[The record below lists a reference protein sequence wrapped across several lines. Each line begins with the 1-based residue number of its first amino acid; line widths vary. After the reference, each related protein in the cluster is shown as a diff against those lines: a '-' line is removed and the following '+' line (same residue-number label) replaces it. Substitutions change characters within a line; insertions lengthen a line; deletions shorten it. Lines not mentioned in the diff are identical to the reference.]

1 MIQLKIG
8 KDEAEQ
14 RIDKFLRKHL
24 RKSSLAQ
31 IYKLLRT
38 GKIKVNGKKTKPD
51 CDVKLDD
58 EIKIYLNDDE
68 YKDLISEEPKKFR
81 LSKINFKVLYE
92 DEHILIVDK
101 PSGIPM
107 HEGSGIKSHTLKD
120 ELLFYLKF
128 EKKLSFKPS
137 FVNRLD
143 KGTSGIVI
151 AGKTFEALRKLNE
164 MIANGE
170 IKKSYLAL
178 VKGRPKPSGTISKK
192 LLRTKIHHEVK
203 VLISESGKEAI
214 TKYKVV
220 KQMISSALVETEI
233 LTGRTHQIRVH
244 MSSIGHP
251 VIGDEVYGDEKI
263 NEEFKKKFDLR
274 RQFLHSHKVS
284 FKHPITNK
292 EIEVISELPKD
303 LESVLLRLSV

>member
-38 GKIKVNGKKTKPD
+38 GKIKVNSKKAKPD
-51 CDVKLDD
+51 YDVKLDD
-58 EIKIYLNDDE
+58 EVKIYLNDEE
-68 YKDLISEEPKKFR
+68 YKDLISEEPKKFN
-81 LSKINFKVLYE
+81 LTKVNLKALYE
-92 DEHILIVDK
+92 DDDVLIVDK
-101 PSGIPM
+101 PSGISM
-107 HEGSGIKSHTLKD
+107 HEGSGIKTHTLKD

-178 VKGRPKPSGTISKK
+178 VKGKPKAEGTISKK
-192 LLRTKIHHEVK
+192 LLRTKMHHEVK
-203 VLISESGKEAI
+203 VLISESGKEAV

-220 KQMISSALVETEI
+220 KQMIGSALVETEI

-244 MSSIGHP
+244 MASIGNP
-251 VIGDEVYGDEKI
+251 VVGDEVYGDENI
-263 NEEFKKKFDLR
+263 NDLFRKKFDLR

-292 EIEVISELPKD
+292 KIEVVSKLPKD
-303 LESVLLRLSV
+303 LELVLVKVQ

>member
-38 GKIKVNGKKTKPD
+38 GKIKVNGKKAKPD
-51 CDVKLDD
+51 YDIKLND
-58 EIKIYLNDDE
+58 EIKIYLNEEE
-68 YKDLISEEPKKFR
+68 YKDLVSEEPKKFN
-81 LSKINFKVLYE
+81 LSKVNFKVLYE
-92 DEHILIVDK
+92 DDDLLVVDK
-101 PSGIPM
+101 PSGISM
-107 HEGSGIKSHTLKD
+107 HEGSGITSHTLKD

-170 IKKSYLAL
+170 IRKSYLTL
-178 VKGRPKPSGTISKK
+178 VKGKPTLEGTISKK
-192 LLRTKIHHEVK
+192 LLRTKMHHEVK
-203 VLISESGKEAI
+203 VLISDEGKESI
-214 TKYKVV
+214 TKYKVI
-220 KQMISSALVETEI
+220 KQIKDIALIETEI

-244 MSSIGHP
+244 MASIGHP

-263 NEEFKKKFDLR
+263 NEEFRKNFNLR
-274 RQFLHSHKVS
+274 RQFLHSYKVS
-284 FKHPITNK
+284 FKHPITGK
-292 EIEVISELPKD
+292 KIEVVSKLPKD
-303 LESVLLRLSV
+303 LDFVLNKLDQ

>member
-38 GKIKVNGKKTKPD
+38 GKIKVNSKKAKPD
-51 CDVKLDD
+51 YDIKLND
-58 EIKIYLNDDE
+58 EIKIYLNEEE
-68 YKDLISEEPKKFR
+68 YQDLVSEEPKKFN
-81 LSKINFKVLYE
+81 LTKVNFKVLYE
-92 DEHILIVDK
+92 DNDLLIVDK
-101 PSGIPM
+101 PSGISM
-107 HEGSGIKSHTLKD
+107 HEGSGIKSHTMKD
-120 ELLFYLKF
+120 ELLFYLNF

-170 IKKSYLAL
+170 VKKSYLTL
-178 VKGRPKPSGTISKK
+178 VKGKPKVEGTISKK
-192 LLRTKIHHEVK
+192 LLRTKLHHEVK
-203 VLISESGKEAI
+203 VLISEEGKEAI
-214 TKYKVV
+214 TKYKVA
-220 KQMISSALVETEI
+220 KQINDVALVETEI

-244 MSSIGHP
+244 MASIGHP

-263 NEEFKKKFDLR
+263 NNEFRKKFDLR
-274 RQFLHSHKVS
+274 RQFLHSYKVL

-292 EIEVISELPKD
+292 KVEVVSKLPKD
-303 LESVLLRLSV
+303 LDSVLISIQ